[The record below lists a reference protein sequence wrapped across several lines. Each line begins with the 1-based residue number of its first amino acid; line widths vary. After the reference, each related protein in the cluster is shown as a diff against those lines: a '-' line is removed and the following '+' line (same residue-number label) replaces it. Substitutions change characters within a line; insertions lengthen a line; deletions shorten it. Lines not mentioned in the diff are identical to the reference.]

1 MKNVFINSVLVV
13 FALLVAS
20 CGRQPEAK
28 VEVMSFNI
36 RLDHVADSM
45 NNWKYRKDHAAQ
57 MIAYYAPDI
66 IGMQEVVKNQLDDLK
81 ERLPQYTALGVGRA
95 DGEEKGEYCSL
106 FYKTDRFELLKSG
119 NFGLSETPDSI
130 GKKGWDA
137 ACERIVTWAVLKDKV
152 SGREIA
158 AFNTHFDHVGKV
170 ARRESAVLILEK
182 IKQIVGDLPVIVTG
196 DFNGTVDSEPV
207 TVLTEGGMKNACVTA
222 KVAYGPTW
230 SFHDFGRIPVEKR
243 RLIDFKIKSKS
254 LQYLINGK
262 RSSTNHLIAS
272 TIIHINSISFHIMSN
287 SENYI
292 SEKTSLFIRHDRF
305 HYRFFTACQNH

>member
-95 DGEEKGEYCSL
+95 DGEEKGEYCSC
-106 FYKTDRFELLKSG
+106 LL
-119 NFGLSETPDSI
+119 
-130 GKKGWDA
+130 
-137 ACERIVTWAVLKDKV
+137 
-152 SGREIA
+152 
-158 AFNTHFDHVGKV
+158 
-170 ARRESAVLILEK
+170 
-182 IKQIVGDLPVIVTG
+182 
-196 DFNGTVDSEPV
+196 
-207 TVLTEGGMKNACVTA
+207 
-222 KVAYGPTW
+222 Y
-230 SFHDFGRIPVEKR
+230 
-243 RLIDFKIKSKS
+243 
-254 LQYLINGK
+254 
-262 RSSTNHLIAS
+262 
-272 TIIHINSISFHIMSN
+272 
-287 SENYI
+287 
-292 SEKTSLFIRHDRF
+292 TSPSPRD
-305 HYRFFTACQNH
+305 

>member
-66 IGMQEVVKNQLDDLK
+66 VGMQEVVKNQLNDLK

-106 FYKTDRFELLKSG
+106 FYKTDRFELVKS
-119 NFGLSETPDSI
+119 
-130 GKKGWDA
+130 
-137 ACERIVTWAVLKDKV
+137 
-152 SGREIA
+152 EIL
-158 AFNTHFDHVGKV
+158 G
-170 ARRESAVLILEK
+170 
-182 IKQIVGDLPVIVTG
+182 
-196 DFNGTVDSEPV
+196 
-207 TVLTEGGMKNACVTA
+207 
-222 KVAYGPTW
+222 
-230 SFHDFGRIPVEKR
+230 
-243 RLIDFKIKSKS
+243 
-254 LQYLINGK
+254 
-262 RSSTNHLIAS
+262 
-272 TIIHINSISFHIMSN
+272 
-287 SENYI
+287 
-292 SEKTSLFIRHDRF
+292 
-305 HYRFFTACQNH
+305 